1 MYKIC
6 QSEQSS
12 HRQRELEMGLLQLM
26 LKRHYEDITVSD
38 LCEHMSIPR
47 KSFYRYFSSKEGA
60 LFALLD
66 HTLAEFFDVA
76 PEKHKSKH
84 GTAMGDLDLF
94 FLFWY
99 ERKALLGALTHSSL
113 SGLLIERAH
122 AFAMREGHVPRY
134 IKNWST
140 DLQGIALAFCVS
152 GLMAIILQWH
162 GQNYQTSVEK
172 MTQLAIAMLTQPLV
186 Q

>member
-47 KSFYRYFSSKEGA
+47 KSFYRYFSSKDGA

-66 HTLAEFFDVA
+66 HTLAEFFDIP
-76 PEKHKSKH
+76 PERHSAKH

-99 ERKALLGALTHSSL
+99 QRRSLLDALIHSSL

-122 AFAMREGHVPRY
+122 AFAMREGHVPHY
-134 IKNWST
+134 IKRWT
-140 DLQGIALAFCVS
+140 TEMQGLALAFCIC
-152 GLMAIILQWH
+152 GLMSMILQWH
-162 GQNYQTSVEK
+162 RQNYQTSVED
-172 MTQLAIAMLTQPLV
+172 MTQLAASMLTQPLV